1 MAEASLAIPS
11 PCEPPEASAERPPTM
26 AGSHLAAAGTA
37 VTAAASN
44 PKRKR
49 HMPKVA
55 ATHVTTSPLATAHL
69 QKPQGG
75 SRLAM
80 EGGATARQPPTWYGH
95 RKDTCG
101 CVICQQGRGEWTP
114 ERAAERR
121 AAARRRREERA
132 LAKQQ
137 ASSAARAGNYMP
149 AAPDEPAAAAEAGSD
164 ASPASVTVISDI
176 APEVA
181 GPAVVLPLALL
192 PPEAVLAD
200 GTEFWSDLIAASFA
214 WAYAHLRSS
223 QSPLPLSLPLA
234 LPPVSPLL
242 LTDNRNSACS
252 KDDSTVSLALVRMT
266 PLRTSTLLAPRK
278 VAVRILEDVPALL
291 GSVRVGRPIEL
302 LPYTDSWVRLD
313 ASRSELQ
320 AKARRFIAC
329 MHTVQ
334 GDRSFS
340 PWKGS
345 VVDAVVG
352 AFLTQNVNDTLSR
365 RASTSPAPHCPATRC
380 RSWQKASQITLN
392 GIKHARVTCSS
403 AFMSLAARF
412 PPAGHHSSGRCC
424 SRDGA
429 GGGSEGRSCP
439 DMPSLRCPD
448 FNVACNCWQE
458 EGSGSREVPV
468 AAATV
473 SECHKAFGDAQQ
485 STWPCGPSGD
495 VAGEAAGLPAD
506 TLACGPLGM
515 EAPGTAVAGAAKLAN
530 VWACPAPQ
538 PADAT
543 AAHAAEVLGAAESPA
558 ALVMPKPLLIGMA
571 RARHEFSE
579 GGHRG
584 ARRDWEAAR
593 RVAAAL
599 AASGPPAPPPDD
611 KVDWAAVMAAD
622 LADLADAIKE
632 RGMQFSLAGRIKA
645 LLTRL
650 HAEHGSIDLE
660 WLRLM
665 RPEDAQDFLVGIRGL
680 GLKSTECIRLLTL
693 HHSAFPVSSDAT
705 RATRNGQIVDT
716 NVGRICTRLG
726 WVPLEPLPEEL
737 QLHLLE
743 LYPVQASI
751 QRYLWPRLSTL
762 DQRTLYELHYQMIT
776 FGKIFCTKRSPNCR
790 ACPLRS
796 ECRHYCS
803 AISSARARLPAPPSS
818 ENSTLAAMPEE
829 TSQGAGQLLANT
841 PSSSEAQSLVQVQP
855 IFEEPVSPRTCS
867 NAGDVADIED
877 VWQRQ
882 EAVDVDND
890 PPLEVVVEGWSSV
903 TIPAGQAGP
912 PAAETV
918 TVFTANVQS
927 SASDWAGYADRADGE
942 LSQADPQFMEHG
954 QSASLAPANVHSLY
968 DELQGGVSYGAQS
981 LALVPLEDLAFP
993 LPKLKDVHR
1002 LRSIHHVYELPDDS
1016 PVVASMDA
1024 REVDDPSPYLLAKAR
1039 LLQEAR
1045 PQNKSLFLGPKIL
1058 QTFHPDECHH
1068 RSEVRPCGGY
1078 SWRGASLSRAC
1089 CWPLSE
1095 RAAFSMESESA
1106 TVLGTILIPCRTAL
1120 HGNFPLN
1127 GTYFQVNEV
1136 FADDL
1141 TSNEPL
1147 RVPRVLLWRLR
1158 RRLVYFGS
1166 SATSIFRGLTSV
1178 EISAAFTE
1186 GYVCSAS
1193 EVLAAELARPRT
1205 RLELKV
1211 ATSGELAFTV

>member
-1 MAEASLAIPS
+1 MAEASPAIPA
-11 PCEPPEASAERPPTM
+11 PCEPPEPNAEHPPWP
-26 AGSHLAAAGTA
+26 GSHLAAARTA
-37 VTAAASN
+37 VTAATSKA
-44 PKRKR
+44 KRKR

-55 ATHVTTSPLATAHL
+55 ATHITTSPLATAQL
-69 QKPQGG
+69 QKLQGS

-80 EGGATARQPPTWYGH
+80 EGGATARRPPTWYGH

-121 AAARRRREERA
+121 TASRRRREERA

-137 ASSAARAGNYMP
+137 ASSAASASNVVP
-149 AAPDEPAAAAEAGSD
+149 AAPDEWQPAAAPAAGSD
-164 ASPASVTVISDI
+164 ASPASVTVIPKD
-176 APEVA
+176 A

-200 GTEFWSDLIAASFA
+200 GTKFWSELIAASFA

-223 QSPLPLSLPLA
+223 LLPLPPSLPLA
-234 LPPVSPLL
+234 LTPVSPPPCN
-242 LTDNRNSACS
+242 DNCSSACG
-252 KDDSTVSLALVRMT
+252 KDDFVVRLALVPVT
-266 PLRTSTLLAPRK
+266 PLRSSTLLAPRK

-291 GSVRVGRPIEL
+291 GGVRVGRPIEL
-302 LPYTDSWVRLD
+302 LPYTDSWARLN
-313 ASRSELQ
+313 ASRGELQ

-329 MHTVQ
+329 MHIVQ

-352 AFLTQNVNDTLSR
+352 AFLTQNVNDTF
-365 RASTSPAPHCPATRC
+365 
-380 RSWQKASQITLN
+380 
-392 GIKHARVTCSS
+392 S

-412 PPAGHHSSGRCC
+412 PPSGHHTSGNRCC
-424 SRDGA
+424 SRGD
-429 GGGSEGRSCP
+429 GGGGKGRSCE
-439 DMPSLRCPD
+439 DMPSLRCPYLNIAMCD
-448 FNVACNCWQE
+448 CWQE
-458 EGSGSREVPV
+458 GGSSSRTVPV
-468 AAATV
+468 AAATD
-473 SECHKAFGDAQQ
+473 SECHKASGDAQQ
-485 STWPCGPSGD
+485 STWPCGPSED
-495 VAGEAAGLPAD
+495 IIGEAVGLPTD
-506 TLACGPLGM
+506 TLACRPLGM
-515 EAPGTAVAGAAKLAN
+515 EAPGMAVAGAAQLAN
-530 VWACPAPQ
+530 MRECPSPQ
-538 PADAT
+538 PADAI
-543 AAHAAEVLGAAESPA
+543 AAPAAAEVVGAARSPA
-558 ALVMPKPLLIGMA
+558 ALGEPALVMPAPQLTGMA

-593 RVAAAL
+593 RAAATST
-599 AASGPPAPPPDD
+599 ASGPPAPPSDD
-611 KVDWAAVMAAD
+611 KVDWAAVMVAD

-665 RPEDAQDFLVGIRGL
+665 RPEDAQDFLVSIRGL

-693 HHSAFPVSSDAT
+693 HHLAFPVQCELCLLSFPLLLTLLKVLPLPLRLVLTCNEALVP
-705 RATRNGQIVDT
+705 AQVKVDT

-776 FGKIFCTKRSPNCR
+776 FGK
-790 ACPLRS
+790 
-796 ECRHYCS
+796 
-803 AISSARARLPAPPSS
+803 
-818 ENSTLAAMPEE
+818 
-829 TSQGAGQLLANT
+829 
-841 PSSSEAQSLVQVQP
+841 P
-855 IFEEPVSPRTCS
+855 IIEEPVLPRACF
-867 NAGDVADIED
+867 NAGDEADIED
-877 VWQRQ
+877 MWQ
-882 EAVDVDND
+882 EAGNGDDD
-890 PPLEVVVEGWSSV
+890 PPLEVVVEGWGLV
-903 TIPAGQAGP
+903 TVPAGQAGP

-918 TVFTANVQS
+918 TGFAANVHS
-927 SASDWAGYADRADGE
+927 SASNWAGLADRADGV
-942 LSQADPQFMEHG
+942 LSQAVPRVMEHG
-954 QSASLAPANVHSLY
+954 QSTSHETNVHSLY
-968 DELQGGVSYGAQS
+968 NELHGGVSCGAQS

-1016 PVVASMDA
+1016 PVVATMEA
-1024 REVDDPSPYLLAKAR
+1024 REVDDPSPYLLVIWGPGKA
-1039 LLQEAR
+1039 
-1045 PQNKSLFLGPKIL
+1045 
-1058 QTFHPDECHH
+1058 
-1068 RSEVRPCGGY
+1068 
-1078 SWRGASLSRAC
+1078 
-1089 CWPLSE
+1089 
-1095 RAAFSMESESA
+1095 
-1106 TVLGTILIPCRTAL
+1106 
-1120 HGNFPLN
+1120 
-1127 GTYFQVNEV
+1127 V

-1147 RVPRVLLWRLR
+1147 KVPRALLWRLR

-1166 SATSIFRGLTSV
+1166 SATSIFRGLTSE

-1186 GYVCSAS
+1186 GYVCVRGFDSRTKAPKALS
-1193 EVLAAELARPRT
+1193 KRLHMLAAVSKRGAGCRAGKAT
-1205 RLELKV
+1205 DALELKI
-1211 ATSGELAFTV
+1211 ATSGSH